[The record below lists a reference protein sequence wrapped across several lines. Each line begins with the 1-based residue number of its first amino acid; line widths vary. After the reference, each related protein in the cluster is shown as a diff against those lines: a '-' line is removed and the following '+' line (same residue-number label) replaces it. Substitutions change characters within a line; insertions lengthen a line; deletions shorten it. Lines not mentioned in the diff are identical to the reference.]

1 MKKYLLSFI
10 LLLIFP
16 LVVNAKNEKVKV
28 YIYEAGGCPYCEAQ
42 VEYLKGLDSY
52 NKKFTIV
59 RKELY
64 VDHVAWA
71 KGKEYD
77 NGVKVATGFA
87 NKGYADANYN
97 ATPFVVISDV
107 YAATGYNTNLESY
120 INEAYE
126 KGDKD
131 IVKCVES
138 GKDNCF
144 DKVES
149 KGNPIDLNN
158 PSGDSNTD
166 TYDNGNAETSNSS
179 KGISNSDLMWT
190 IIICTIINLSVYIIK
205 SNKDKY
211 DILSK
216 IK

>member
-1 MKKYLLSFI
+1 MRKYLLSVI
-10 LLLIFP
+10 LLLLIFP
-16 LVVNAKNEKVKV
+16 LVVFAKNEKIKV
-28 YIYEAGGCPYCEAQ
+28 YVYEAGGCPYCEAQ
-42 VEYLKGLDSY
+42 ISYLKGLDSY

-59 RKELY
+59 KKELY
-64 VDHVAWA
+64 VDHIEW
-71 KGKEYD
+71 KQGKDYET
-77 NGVKVATGFA
+77 GVKVAKGFA
-87 NKGYADANYN
+87 NKGYSDANYN

-107 YAATGYNTNLESY
+107 YAATGYNTNLESI

-138 GKDNCF
+138 NKDNCF

-149 KGNPIDLNN
+149 KGNPIDLDNPNN
-158 PSGDSNTD
+158 GNNNTNNTD
-166 TYDNGNAETSNSS
+166 NTNTYSTSSN
-179 KGISNSDLMWT
+179 ISNNTLIWVV
-190 IIICTIINLSVYIIK
+190 IICTIVNISVYIIK

-216 IK
+216 LK